1 LQNAVI
7 NLNIF
12 SGIYP
17 LQRVKQKAWLIK
29 AFTWKL
35 QDLIYVVVNLP
46 VRKFVL
52 WLSCAKLKIG
62 LIGMLDVKNLQD
74 LLYI

>member
-1 LQNAVI
+1 LFELWRNRSTTASLQNAVI

-46 VRKFVL
+46 SQEVCSMAEL
-52 WLSCAKLKIG
+52 C
-62 LIGMLDVKNLQD
+62 
-74 LLYI
+74 